1 MSVIEKVAAP
11 ATFCTKESQR
21 FWDMKGRSW
30 WLCSKTFSTLAFKA
44 ILEDAFGGEEHVD
57 TFCYDA
63 ERNAIIL
70 TELLCS
76 QHQETVPK
84 PAAQR
89 SS

>member
-44 ILEDAFGGEEHVD
+44 VLEDVFGGEEHIE
-57 TFCYDA
+57 TFCYDEVRHDFRTA
-63 ERNAIIL
+63 RCKTINKDAFNG
-70 TELLCS
+70 
-76 QHQETVPK
+76 
-84 PAAQR
+84 
-89 SS
+89 